1 MKPISEEKLPELPG
15 IEAFATDLEYSN
27 VNERDYF
34 EDALNELISN
44 KESYLEHISQID
56 RYRAKNH

>member
-27 VNERDYF
+27 VNERDY
-34 EDALNELISN
+34 
-44 KESYLEHISQID
+44 
-56 RYRAKNH
+56 